1 MKDYF
6 DVKFSELLQ
15 KSEFELPNSYEM
27 RFQNTLEKISAKKAK
42 RYFLLFHSK
51 VAAVIALCVVSLYL
65 SIAPCPSDASINSG
79 FPRVEIISLSCFLA
93 RIESSQISIFKLS
106 IVISKAPLKIVYVY
120 FTLKKLN
127 YQSLNVTFLLFV
139 KTDKNTYYKFV
150 K

>member
-51 VAAVIALCVVSLYL
+51 VAAVIALCVVSLSL
-65 SIAPCPSDASINSG
+65 SIGAGAAINLYIQ
-79 FPRVEIISLSCFLA
+79 RM
-93 RIESSQISIFKLS
+93 
-106 IVISKAPLKIVYVY
+106 
-120 FTLKKLN
+120 N
-127 YQSLNVTFLLFV
+127 SLNEEELQSWEQEHLKLLSEIAPEEFDIKHYAALV
-139 KTDKNTYYKFV
+139 ELKARK
-150 K
+150 